1 MPQNYIEYKFTVVP
15 KDPWEEILFA
25 ALQELPFE
33 SFESNENSLMAYVPE
48 ALHYDNFLKTISL
61 FENTAVSISFEKKII
76 EPINWNAKWE
86 SEFQPIEIGEDC
98 VVRADFHPAQGKPY
112 ELIINPKMSFGTG
125 HHQTTHMMLEFALKE
140 NFKEKRVLD
149 MGCGTGVLAI
159 LASMK
164 GAVSVDAIDIDPWCI
179 ENTNENAQKNDC
191 STVNCFLGSSITL
204 KTPSYDLIFANINRN
219 ILLEQI
225 TSYSEALYTRG
236 VLLMSGFYQ
245 EDIVSLIEC
254 CNTNGLSLVE
264 EKHRDNW
271 RALKFIK

>member
-1 MPQNYIEYKFTVVP
+1 
-15 KDPWEEILFA
+15 
-25 ALQELPFE
+25 
-33 SFESNENSLMAYVPE
+33 
-48 ALHYDNFLKTISL
+48 
-61 FENTAVSISFEKKII
+61 
-76 EPINWNAKWE
+76 
-86 SEFQPIEIGEDC
+86 
-98 VVRADFHPAQGKPY
+98 
-112 ELIINPKMSFGTG
+112 MSFGTG

>member
-33 SFESNENSLMAYVPE
+33 SFESNKNSLMAYVSE

-61 FENTAVSISFEKKII
+61 FENTAVSISFEKKTI

>member
-61 FENTAVSISFEKKII
+61 FENTAVSISFEKKTI

-164 GAVSVDAIDIDPWCI
+164 GAVSVDAMDIDPWCI

-204 KTPSYDLIFANINRN
+204 KTPSYDLIFTNINRN

>member
-61 FENTAVSISFEKKII
+61 FENTAVSISFEKKTI

-112 ELIINPKMSFGTG
+112 ELIINP
-125 HHQTTHMMLEFALKE
+125 
-140 NFKEKRVLD
+140 
-149 MGCGTGVLAI
+149 
-159 LASMK
+159 
-164 GAVSVDAIDIDPWCI
+164 
-179 ENTNENAQKNDC
+179 
-191 STVNCFLGSSITL
+191 
-204 KTPSYDLIFANINRN
+204 
-219 ILLEQI
+219 
-225 TSYSEALYTRG
+225 
-236 VLLMSGFYQ
+236 
-245 EDIVSLIEC
+245 
-254 CNTNGLSLVE
+254 
-264 EKHRDNW
+264 
-271 RALKFIK
+271 

>member
-61 FENTAVSISFEKKII
+61 FENTAVSISFEKKTI

-245 EDIVSLIEC
+245 EDIVSLIEY

>member
-61 FENTAVSISFEKKII
+61 FENTAVSISFEKKTI

-140 NFKEKRVLD
+140 NFKEKL
-149 MGCGTGVLAI
+149 
-159 LASMK
+159 
-164 GAVSVDAIDIDPWCI
+164 
-179 ENTNENAQKNDC
+179 
-191 STVNCFLGSSITL
+191 
-204 KTPSYDLIFANINRN
+204 
-219 ILLEQI
+219 
-225 TSYSEALYTRG
+225 
-236 VLLMSGFYQ
+236 
-245 EDIVSLIEC
+245 
-254 CNTNGLSLVE
+254 
-264 EKHRDNW
+264 
-271 RALKFIK
+271 

>member
-1 MPQNYIEYKFTVVP
+1 
-15 KDPWEEILFA
+15 
-25 ALQELPFE
+25 
-33 SFESNENSLMAYVPE
+33 
-48 ALHYDNFLKTISL
+48 
-61 FENTAVSISFEKKII
+61 
-76 EPINWNAKWE
+76 
-86 SEFQPIEIGEDC
+86 
-98 VVRADFHPAQGKPY
+98 
-112 ELIINPKMSFGTG
+112 
-125 HHQTTHMMLEFALKE
+125 
-140 NFKEKRVLD
+140 

-164 GAVSVDAIDIDPWCI
+164 GAASVDAIDIDPWCI
-179 ENTNENAQKNDC
+179 ENANENAQKNDC

-245 EDIVSLIEC
+245 EDIVSLFGC